1 MRKPRPNPTPL
12 SHMLRR
18 APMLAPSLG
27 RCAAT
32 KTSPCTV
39 RLDRVALA
47 SRAPYRSAFPA
58 LASPRRAHGTRT
70 RAVVGSSPE
79 TKDIPSAG
87 PLIKRSE
94 KEGSSTME
102 RVRVWAGMPSE
113 GAVERLSVI
122 CAHCNAKLTPSQMD
136 YACAESR
143 LLPELRDAF
152 RALTRD
158 AATDAF
164 LMRASRRPYLVNW
177 GQAVACTFLRK
188 FMSLTDAN
196 AVLGRGKMHVL
207 SEAHVADLLGATR
220 SDESAARR
228 KNKKLLLDVGAGE
241 GEVTEKFRDGGGF
254 DVVVA
259 TEASAPMVR
268 RLRQKKFQVVLEST
282 DVSTVTRAC
291 VEAGVRSAE
300 DGFDCVALLNV
311 LDRCDTPF
319 TLLGQLRKLLKDDG
333 GVLVLAVVVPFRPFV
348 EDGNEHRAPRE
359 ALGLDPNGAWE
370 SGVNQIW
377 EKVLRP
383 SGFAVERLAR
393 VPYISE
399 GDQKHGAYIL
409 DDAVFVLSKAS
420 E

>member
-1 MRKPRPNPTPL
+1 
-12 SHMLRR
+12 
-18 APMLAPSLG
+18 
-27 RCAAT
+27 
-32 KTSPCTV
+32 
-39 RLDRVALA
+39 
-47 SRAPYRSAFPA
+47 
-58 LASPRRAHGTRT
+58 
-70 RAVVGSSPE
+70 
-79 TKDIPSAG
+79 
-87 PLIKRSE
+87 
-94 KEGSSTME
+94 ME

-122 CAHCNAKLTPSQMD
+122 CAHCNAQLTPSQMD

-143 LLPELRDAF
+143 LLPELREKF

-177 GQAVACTFLRK
+177 GQAAACTFLRK

-196 AVLGRGKMHVL
+196 AMLGRGKMHVL
-207 SEAHVADLLGATR
+207 SEAHVADLLGAR
-220 SDESAARR
+220 KKKNEAAAAPPTE
-228 KNKKLLLDVGAGE
+228 KLLLDVGAGE

-268 RLRQKKFQVVLEST
+268 RLRQKKFDVVLESS

-291 VEAGVRSAE
+291 AEATGKRIRAE

-319 TLLGQLRKLLKDDG
+319 TLLGQLRKLLKDEG

-348 EDGNEHRAPRE
+348 EDGNAHRAPRE

-370 SGVNQIW
+370 AGVNQIW

>member
-1 MRKPRPNPTPL
+1 
-12 SHMLRR
+12 
-18 APMLAPSLG
+18 MLAPSLG

-32 KTSPCTV
+32 KRSSLAV
-39 RLDRVALA
+39 YLDRIALA
-47 SRAPYRSAFPA
+47 PAPHRSMFPGASR
-58 LASPRRAHGTRT
+58 RRAHGTRT
-70 RAVVGSSPE
+70 HAAGGSS
-79 TKDIPSAG
+79 KDKNESPSAG

-94 KEGSSTME
+94 EEGSRAME
-102 RVRVWAGMPSE
+102 RVRVWAGIPSE

-122 CAHCNAKLTPSQMD
+122 CAHCNAELTPSQMD

-143 LLPELRDAF
+143 LLPELREKF

-196 AVLGRGKMHVL
+196 AMLGRGKMHVL
-207 SEAHVADLLGATR
+207 SEAHVADLLGSR
-220 SDESAARR
+220 REAASPPPT
-228 KNKKLLLDVGAGE
+228 KKLLLDVGAGE
-241 GEVTEKFRDGGGF
+241 GEVTENFRNGGGF
-254 DVVVA
+254 DVVVT

-268 RLRQKKFQVVLEST
+268 RLRQKKFDVVLEST

-291 VEAGVRSAE
+291 AEAGAKRAE

-348 EDGNEHRAPRE
+348 EEGNEHRAPRE
-359 ALGLDPNGAWE
+359 ALGLNPNGAWE
-370 SGVNQIW
+370 AGVNQIW

-383 SGFAVERLAR
+383 NGFAVERLAR

-399 GDQKHGAYIL
+399 GDQKHDAYIL

>member
-1 MRKPRPNPTPL
+1 
-12 SHMLRR
+12 
-18 APMLAPSLG
+18 
-27 RCAAT
+27 
-32 KTSPCTV
+32 
-39 RLDRVALA
+39 
-47 SRAPYRSAFPA
+47 
-58 LASPRRAHGTRT
+58 
-70 RAVVGSSPE
+70 
-79 TKDIPSAG
+79 
-87 PLIKRSE
+87 
-94 KEGSSTME
+94 ME

-122 CAHCNAKLTPSQMD
+122 CAHCNAQLTPSQMD

-143 LLPELRDAF
+143 LLPELREKF

-177 GQAVACTFLRK
+177 GQAAACTFLRQ

-196 AVLGRGKMHVL
+196 AMLGRGKMHVL
-207 SEAHVADLLGATR
+207 SEAHVADLLGAR
-220 SDESAARR
+220 KKKNEAAAAPPTE
-228 KNKKLLLDVGAGE
+228 KLLLDVGAGE

-268 RLRQKKFQVVLEST
+268 RLRQKKFDVVLESS

-291 VEAGVRSAE
+291 AEATGKRIRAE

-319 TLLGQLRKLLKDDG
+319 TLLGQLRKLLKDEG

-348 EDGNEHRAPRE
+348 EDGNAHRAPRE

-370 SGVNQIW
+370 AGVNQIW

>member
-1 MRKPRPNPTPL
+1 
-12 SHMLRR
+12 MLRR

-58 LASPRRAHGTRT
+58 LASPRRAQGTRT

-136 YACAESR
+136 YAADESR

-177 GQAVACTFLRK
+177 GQAAACTFLRK

-196 AVLGRGKMHVL
+196 AMLGRGKMHVL
-207 SEAHVADLLGATR
+207 SEAHVADLLGG
-220 SDESAARR
+220 SARDARR
-228 KNKKLLLDVGAGE
+228 DAAPATSLKNTDTGKKKLLLDVGAGE

-259 TEASAPMVR
+259 TEASAPMVH

-282 DVSTVTRAC
+282 DVSTVTHAC
-291 VEAGVRSAE
+291 VEAGLNCAE

-319 TLLGQLRKLLKDDG
+319 TLLGQLRKLLKDEG

-359 ALGLDPNGAWE
+359 QLGLDPNGAWE
-370 SGVNQIW
+370 AGVNAIW
-377 EKVLRP
+377 EKVLKP
-383 SGFAVERLAR
+383 SGFKVERLAR

-420 E
+420 G

>member
-1 MRKPRPNPTPL
+1 M

-39 RLDRVALA
+39 RLDRIALA

-58 LASPRRAHGTRT
+58 LASPRRAQGTRT

-136 YACAESR
+136 YAADESR

-177 GQAVACTFLRK
+177 GQAAACTFLRK

-196 AVLGRGKMHVL
+196 AMLGRGKMHVL
-207 SEAHVADLLGATR
+207 SEAHVADLLGAGSR
-220 SDESAARR
+220 DDSSAVLR

-259 TEASAPMVR
+259 TEASAPMVH

-282 DVSTVTRAC
+282 DVSRVTKKC
-291 VEAGVRSAE
+291 VEAGLNSAE

-319 TLLGQLRKLLKDDG
+319 TLLGQLRKLLKDEG

-359 ALGLDPNGAWE
+359 QLGLDPNGAWE
-370 SGVNQIW
+370 SGVNAIW

-383 SGFAVERLAR
+383 SGFKVERLAR

-420 E
+420 G

>member
-1 MRKPRPNPTPL
+1 
-12 SHMLRR
+12 
-18 APMLAPSLG
+18 
-27 RCAAT
+27 
-32 KTSPCTV
+32 
-39 RLDRVALA
+39 
-47 SRAPYRSAFPA
+47 
-58 LASPRRAHGTRT
+58 
-70 RAVVGSSPE
+70 
-79 TKDIPSAG
+79 
-87 PLIKRSE
+87 
-94 KEGSSTME
+94 ME

-122 CAHCNAKLTPSQMD
+122 CAHCNAQLTPSQMD

-143 LLPELRDAF
+143 LLPELREKF

-177 GQAVACTFLRK
+177 GQAAACTFLRK

-196 AVLGRGKMHVL
+196 AMLGRGKMHVL
-207 SEAHVADLLGATR
+207 SEAHVADLLGAR
-220 SDESAARR
+220 KKKNEAAAAPPTE
-228 KNKKLLLDVGAGE
+228 KLLLDVGAGE
-241 GEVTEKFRDGGGF
+241 GEVTEKSRDGGGF

-268 RLRQKKFQVVLEST
+268 RLRQKKFDVVLESS

-291 VEAGVRSAE
+291 AEATGKRIRAE

-319 TLLGQLRKLLKDDG
+319 TLLGQLRKLLKDEG

-348 EDGNEHRAPRE
+348 EDGNAHRAPRE

-370 SGVNQIW
+370 AGVNQIW

>member
-1 MRKPRPNPTPL
+1 
-12 SHMLRR
+12 
-18 APMLAPSLG
+18 
-27 RCAAT
+27 
-32 KTSPCTV
+32 
-39 RLDRVALA
+39 
-47 SRAPYRSAFPA
+47 
-58 LASPRRAHGTRT
+58 
-70 RAVVGSSPE
+70 
-79 TKDIPSAG
+79 
-87 PLIKRSE
+87 
-94 KEGSSTME
+94 ME

-122 CAHCNAKLTPSQMD
+122 CAHCNAQLTPSQMD

-143 LLPELRDAF
+143 LLPELREKF

-177 GQAVACTFLRK
+177 GQAAACTFLRK

-196 AVLGRGKMHVL
+196 AMLGRGKMHVL
-207 SEAHVADLLGATR
+207 SEAHVADLLGAR
-220 SDESAARR
+220 KKKNEAAAAPPTE
-228 KNKKLLLDVGAGE
+228 KLLLDVGAGE

-268 RLRQKKFQVVLEST
+268 RLRQKKFDVVLESS

-291 VEAGVRSAE
+291 AEATGKRIRAE

-319 TLLGQLRKLLKDDG
+319 TLLGQLRKLLKDEG

-348 EDGNEHRAPRE
+348 EDGNAHRAPRE

-370 SGVNQIW
+370 AGVNQIW

-383 SGFAVERLAR
+383 SGFKVERLAR

-420 E
+420 G